1 MYKTTTEVNITDK
14 LTNYLGT
21 RGNSFK
27 ELIKTMLRRG
37 KLKDKYID
45 SILDEESM
53 KIYSNAFT
61 SNTITSKYIGGK
73 IVEDVDSKDNY
84 EVYEK
89 LGDGVFDNFIGWYSY
104 RRFPDLNDVKGVKV
118 LHIIRSKYGSKTEF
132 SPIAEKFGFFPFIS
146 ASIYK
151 RTHEK
156 KPLLEDVFEAFLG
169 ATSYILDKKFAN
181 GIGYAICYD
190 ILKSIF
196 DEIEIKPDFEE
207 LIDHVTKLDQLF
219 MKNRASL
226 GKIVYQDS
234 RGADKLYYVDVY
246 GIHPNGFS
254 ALLGKG
260 VASLKKDAKQKAAK
274 VALTTLGL

>member
-1 MYKTTTEVNITDK
+1 MHKTDINNVEK
-14 LTNYLGT
+14 LRFYLGP
-21 RGNSFK
+21 RGDSFK

-61 SNTITSKYIGGK
+61 SNTITSKDIGGK
-73 IVEDVDSKDNY
+73 IVEDLNSKDNY

-118 LHIIRSKYGSKTEF
+118 LHIIRSKYGSKAEF
-132 SPIAEKFGFFPFIS
+132 SPIAERCGFFPFIS
-146 ASIYK
+146 ASVYK

-169 ATSYILDKKFAN
+169 ATSYILDKKFTN

-207 LIDHVTKLDQLF
+207 LVDHVTKLDQLF
-219 MKNRASL
+219 MRNRSTL
-226 GKIVYQDS
+226 GKLSYQDH
-234 RGADKLYYVDVY
+234 RGTDKLYYVDVY
-246 GIHPNGFS
+246 GTRPNGFTS
-254 ALLGKG
+254 LLGQG
-260 VASLKKDAKQKAAK
+260 VAALKKDAKQKAAK
-274 VALTTLGL
+274 MALVTLGV